1 MLPWLGPVKIIKFN
15 VFCRPTV
22 YNPLKTCQEIW
33 SKDAGFGLVA
43 LQRSKCRAP
52 HTDNLRSDNLR
63 SSTTKFVIGYVPF
76 WAKLIKHFCFRD
88 ITEPEV
94 MEKATKGT
102 VLFNIGEVKD
112 NYTIMGDL
120 IMRDFQNSLRHSP
133 KLLNILYRCHSMI
146 VATPDSSSFTLDAVS
161 LF

>member
-112 NYTIMGDL
+112 NYGGPYYAGFSKFIKAFPKITKY
-120 IMRDFQNSLRHSP
+120 SLQMSFD
-133 KLLNILYRCHSMI
+133 
-146 VATPDSSSFTLDAVS
+146 DSSNS
-161 LF
+161 